1 MQNADEVTIVGYSTH
16 RTPPSP
22 MAWLLWNGT
31 ISIMTRLSGPLH
43 SSTSLPDGGA
53 GRRAEKAE
61 EAAATITSVLRFALP
76 TSSWTQEGEASCA
89 LRHRDP
95 LDAPRLVPNFWPDPE
110 TLTVLLQPA
119 SLRMVKADVRLINV
133 PLIPTQMRCLRP
145 KTSWRFTCRR
155 ASLWKDHRVL
165 VPLCGENVQSCLH
178 TILDTV
184 QIHHHLLHSTLV
196 KSKTNTD
203 VF

>member
-22 MAWLLWNGT
+22 MGWLLWNGT

-43 SSTSLPDGGA
+43 SSTSLPDSAA
-53 GRRAEKAE
+53 GRQAEKAE
-61 EAAATITSVLRFALP
+61 EAAATTTSILRFALP

-89 LRHRDP
+89 LRYRD
-95 LDAPRLVPNFWPDPE
+95 LLGVPRLVPNFWPDPE

-119 SLRMVKADVRLINV
+119 PLRMVKADVRLINM
-133 PLIPTQMRCLRP
+133 PLIPTQMRRLRP
-145 KTSWRFTCRR
+145 KTSWFTRR
-155 ASLWKDHRVL
+155 IASLPKHH
-165 VPLCGENVQSCLH
+165 CENLQSCCVPHDNIRHRSNLPPP
-178 TILDTV
+178 I
-184 QIHHHLLHSTLV
+184 STPTPV

-203 VF
+203 VCEE